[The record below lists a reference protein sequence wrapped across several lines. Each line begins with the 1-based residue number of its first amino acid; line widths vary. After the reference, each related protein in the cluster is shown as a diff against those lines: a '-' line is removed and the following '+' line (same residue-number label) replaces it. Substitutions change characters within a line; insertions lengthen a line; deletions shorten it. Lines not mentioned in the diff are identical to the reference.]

1 MMFLE
6 KHRPQKKG
14 KTVCIVR
21 VAIRALNDSV
31 YRHNCNTFSS
41 LNEQDFL
48 ESVGGIAKAPVSR
61 RFCSFSYSSKS
72 TAEQQSNYYDQQPG
86 VAEPAKQ
93 YRQHK

>member
-1 MMFLE
+1 M
-6 KHRPQKKG
+6 
-14 KTVCIVR
+14 CIVR

-48 ESVGGIAKAPVSR
+48 ESVGGIAKAPVS
-61 RFCSFSYSSKS
+61 FSYSSKS

-86 VAEPAKQ
+86 VAEPTKQ